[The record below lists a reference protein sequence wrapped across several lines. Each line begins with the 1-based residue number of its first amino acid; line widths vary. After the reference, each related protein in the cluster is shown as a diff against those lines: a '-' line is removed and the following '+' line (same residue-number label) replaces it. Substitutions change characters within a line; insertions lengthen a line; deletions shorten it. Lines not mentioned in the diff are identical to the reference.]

1 VVWVSDFKIASKFF
15 LWVELEFGNF
25 VVLFSQFKGNLKV
38 RSENFILSIFVV
50 ELVLKVF
57 HVADTVFV
65 PLILPERIIV
75 VDTPLRPVSIKFW
88 FEIRDDIHIEV
99 VVVFTERIR
108 FPAHKDTA
116 EILWV
121 IRRPEPMDSESFSR
135 L

>member
-1 VVWVSDFKIASKFF
+1 M
-15 LWVELEFGNF
+15 EFGNF

-75 VDTPLRPVSIKFW
+75 VDTPLRPVSIKF
-88 FEIRDDIHIEV
+88 
-99 VVVFTERIR
+99 
-108 FPAHKDTA
+108 
-116 EILWV
+116 
-121 IRRPEPMDSESFSR
+121 
-135 L
+135 